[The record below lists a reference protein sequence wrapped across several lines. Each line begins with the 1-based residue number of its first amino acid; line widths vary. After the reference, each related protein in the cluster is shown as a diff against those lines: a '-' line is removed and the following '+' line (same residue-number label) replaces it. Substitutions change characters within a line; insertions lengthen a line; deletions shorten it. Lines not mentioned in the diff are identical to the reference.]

1 MDNTK
6 INENI
11 DAMRTVVEHL
21 TTVVEAQ
28 QKTIAALRERAAA
41 GDDARLAAATY
52 ARPAL
57 NLTSDPVVNA
67 IALRDTA
74 VNRILEK
81 GSMDK
86 EAFLQ
91 VATLLSGEAAEL
103 AITER
108 VIDRIEGMIPKLL
121 ALKAASVD
129 PEVAELERR
138 VRLQQLRKQLAPE
151 PIKLV
156 GHHNNNQ

>member
-11 DAMRTVVEHL
+11 ESVARVVEQL
-21 TTVVEAQ
+21 TVALEGQ
-28 QKTIAALRERAAA
+28 QKTIDALR
-41 GDDARLAAATY
+41 
-52 ARPAL
+52 
-57 NLTSDPVVNA
+57 LTVVPSAPVVNLH
-67 IALRDTA
+67 ALRDSA
-74 VNRILEK
+74 INRILEK

-151 PIKLV
+151 PVELV
-156 GHHNNNQ
+156 GRRNGSQ

>member
-11 DAMRTVVEHL
+11 EAVARVVEQL
-21 TTVVEAQ
+21 TVALEGQ
-28 QKTIAALRERAAA
+28 QKTIDALR
-41 GDDARLAAATY
+41 
-52 ARPAL
+52 
-57 NLTSDPVVNA
+57 LTVVPSAPVVNLH
-67 IALRDTA
+67 ALRDSA
-74 VNRILEK
+74 INRILEK

-108 VIDRIEGMIPKLL
+108 VLDRIEGIIPKFL

-129 PEVAELERR
+129 PEVSELERR

-151 PIKLV
+151 PVELV
-156 GHHNNNQ
+156 GRRNGGQ